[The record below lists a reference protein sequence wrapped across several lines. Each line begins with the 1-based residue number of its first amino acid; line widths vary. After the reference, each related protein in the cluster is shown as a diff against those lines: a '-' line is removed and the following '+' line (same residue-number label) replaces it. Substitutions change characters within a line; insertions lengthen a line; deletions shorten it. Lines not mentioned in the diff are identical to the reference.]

1 MAAITSAVVVAGATA
16 YSANRAASASRA
28 QGRAAG
34 QANDVQER
42 IFQQQRE
49 DQEPWRQAGV
59 GALNRLNAFSAGDM
73 SGFQSSPDYQFTR
86 DEGMRDIG
94 NSFAAQGGAFSGN
107 ALRALSEFNSNVA
120 SRQVGDW
127 WNRQAGLAGVG
138 QAANSA
144 NASAG
149 QNYANQYGQNALA
162 AGDARASGIANQ
174 ANIIGQGVNGLAG
187 IAGYYSQSR
196 QPQSYG
202 GTGYGSGRRPFSTP
216 GYGDGMRYG

>member
-73 SGFQSSPDYQFTR
+73 SGFQASPDYQFTR
-86 DEGMRDIG
+86 DEGMRG
-94 NSFAAQGGAFSGN
+94 RERWAASRGGAFSGN
-107 ALRALSEFNSNVA
+107 ALRALGEFNSNLA
-120 SRQVGDW
+120 SGQVDNW

-138 QAANSA
+138 QTANSA
-144 NASAG
+144 NASSG

-162 AGDARASGIANQ
+162 AGDARASGIQSQ
-174 ANIIGQGVNGLAG
+174 ANIIGQGVNQLSG
-187 IAGYYSQSR
+187 IYGYYQRPRNGFSDMQR
-196 QPQSYG
+196 QAAQWG
-202 GTGYGSGRRPFSTP
+202 G
-216 GYGDGMRYG
+216 